1 MTGADVEE
9 SYPTSSSFQQTGSAT
24 AALTIHP
31 PASSDIWGMMLGGVY
46 LGVVAN
52 PTSRNTL
59 IVARQHFKSQGL
71 LVWPLN
77 TLYAAVPR

>member
-1 MTGADVEE
+1 
-9 SYPTSSSFQQTGSAT
+9 
-24 AALTIHP
+24 
-31 PASSDIWGMMLGGVY
+31 MMLGGVY